1 MCGRTSCVVQLV
13 SLTVPPQLKTD
24 KPLKVLGFR
33 GQKTAFWLAL
43 SSIGGLEMSLFLGGQ
58 SLSVKRKFGAL
69 IYIRY

>member
-43 SSIGGLEMSLFLGGQ
+43 SSIGGLEMSLFFGGAV
-58 SLSVKRKFGAL
+58 S
-69 IYIRY
+69 IREKEVWGINIH

>member
-43 SSIGGLEMSLFLGGQ
+43 SSIGGLEMSLFLGGAV
-58 SLSVKRKFGAL
+58 S
-69 IYIRY
+69 IREKEVWGINIH